1 MNDLRVKILD
11 QQCNEL
17 THLEIDLLAPEP
29 VGNVYSKLIREAF
42 NYDNLQAIIHQAVL
56 IK

>member
-17 THLEIDLLAPEP
+17 THLEIDLLAPEL
-29 VGNVYSKLIREAF
+29 VGNVYSEFIREAF
-42 NYDNLQAIIHQAVL
+42 NHDYLQAIIH
-56 IK
+56 